1 MSHRSHR
8 SHRLFLPDDSH
19 FDDCFVRI
27 CLDSQDLCELKK
39 SGSHRSHRLFLPD
52 ASHFDDCF
60 VRICLDSQNLCEL
73 KKSGSHRSHR
83 LFLPDDSHFDD
94 CFVRICLDSQDLC
107 ELKKSACDA
116 HQILS
121 MLINAHHILSTAFPN
136 VVSLYSESKPHDMMA
151 PMPHRDHR
159 HESLRSSERL
169 KGIIP
174 YPP

>member
-60 VRICLDSQNLCEL
+60 VRICLDSQ
-73 KKSGSHRSHR
+73 
-83 LFLPDDSHFDD
+83 
-94 CFVRICLDSQDLC
+94 DLC
-107 ELKKSACDA
+107 ELKKICVRCSSN
-116 HQILS
+116 LV
-121 MLINAHHILSTAFPN
+121 NAHHILSTAFPN
-136 VVSLYSESKPHDMMA
+136 VVSLYSESKTTRHDGTYA
-151 PMPHRDHR
+151 SSRPSARVIKIIRTTQRDN
-159 HESLRSSERL
+159 SL
-169 KGIIP
+169 
-174 YPP
+174 PPIRMIRTTR

>member
-27 CLDSQDLCELKK
+27 CLDSQD
-39 SGSHRSHRLFLPD
+39 
-52 ASHFDDCF
+52 
-60 VRICLDSQNLCEL
+60 LCEL

>member
-60 VRICLDSQNLCEL
+60 VRICLDSQ
-73 KKSGSHRSHR
+73 
-83 LFLPDDSHFDD
+83 
-94 CFVRICLDSQDLC
+94 DLC
-107 ELKKSACDA
+107 ELKKICVRCSSN
-116 HQILS
+116 LV
-121 MLINAHHILSTAFPN
+121 NAHHILSTAFPN